1 MSFLSNLRKDK
12 MNAMKEKDKIKG
24 AVVTNL
30 MSAISL
36 AEKEAKREL
45 TDAEALE
52 YVQKELKKNEDTL
65 ESLPE
70 NRVENIEEAKTR
82 INIIKSYL
90 PSQLSEDELAD
101 EILKIV
107 EEKDLEKSPK
117 SLGTIIPMILEKF
130 PARTDGKQISKVA
143 SKVLK

>member
-90 PSQLSEDELAD
+90 PEQLSEEELAI
-101 EILKIV
+101 EIEKIIEV
-107 EEKDLEKSPK
+107 EGLEKSPK
-117 SLGTIIPMILEKF
+117 SLGTIIPKILAQF
-130 PARTDGKQISKVA
+130 PARTDGGQISKVA
-143 SKVLK
+143 GKVLK

>member
-90 PSQLSEDELAD
+90 PSQLSEEELAD

>member
-12 MNAMKEKDKIKG
+12 MNAMREKDKTKG

>member
-12 MNAMKEKDKIKG
+12 MNAMREKDKTKG

-65 ESLPE
+65 ESQPE
-70 NRVENIEEAKTR
+70 NRVDNIEEAKTR

>member
-12 MNAMKEKDKIKG
+12 MNAMREKDKLKG

-45 TDAEALE
+45 TDAEALV

-70 NRVENIEEAKTR
+70 NRVENIEEAKAR
-82 INIIKSYL
+82 IAIIKSYL
-90 PSQLSEDELAD
+90 PSQLSEEELAD

-107 EEKDLEKSPK
+107 EEKELEKSPK
-117 SLGTIIPMILEKF
+117 SLGTIIPIILEKF

>member
-12 MNAMKEKDKIKG
+12 MNAMREKDKIKG

>member
-12 MNAMKEKDKIKG
+12 MNSMREKDKTKG